1 MSSPTRT
8 VEISVEEHRALRTA
22 VTMFTS
28 YELDWVE
35 IQDAL
40 HEGINVIDDICDR
53 WHDADIRAL
62 LGGADD

>member
-8 VEISVEEHRALRTA
+8 VEISAEEVHALRTA

-40 HEGINVIDDICDR
+40 HEGINVIDDILRR
-53 WHDADIRAL
+53 WEDADVQAL
-62 LGGADD
+62 LRGADD